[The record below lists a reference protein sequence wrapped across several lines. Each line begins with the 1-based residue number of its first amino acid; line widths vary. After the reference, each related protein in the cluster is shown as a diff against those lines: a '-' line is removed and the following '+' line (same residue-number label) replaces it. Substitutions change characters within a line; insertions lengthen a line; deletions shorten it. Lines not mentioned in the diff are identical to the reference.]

1 MERKLM
7 RDIGNIDD
15 DVIKAKR
22 LIEDKLLNDED
33 IITALHNTDIGYDP
47 DVREQYLDEN
57 IFSFINIPSAQD
69 KVKNFIC
76 FAVDDI
82 EDLKYNENLKIQ
94 YVQFMVMVHVDDI
107 DTPWGMKRHDLLGY
121 LIRDL
126 FNWSNMLGM
135 QLKLIYNKES
145 VTDTNYQCRTL
156 RFETTKPNSPQHGL
170 RTNKYE
176 YKPIYQNK
184 VRSLND
190 G

>member
-1 MERKLM
+1 MERKLI

-47 DVREQYLDEN
+47 DVREQYLGEN

-69 KVKNFIC
+69 KVRNFIC

-82 EDLKYNENLKIQ
+82 EDLKYNENLKLQ

-135 QLKLIYNKES
+135 QLKLVYNKES

-156 RFETTKPNSPQHGL
+156 RFETTKPNSPQRGL

-176 YKPIYQNK
+176 YKPIYQDK
-184 VRSLND
+184 VRSLID
-190 G
+190 A

>member
-1 MERKLM
+1 MAERKLI

-69 KVKNFIC
+69 KVRNFIC

-82 EDLKYNENLKIQ
+82 EDVKYNEAMKIQ

-107 DTPWGMKRHDLLGY
+107 NTSWGMKRHDLLGA
-121 LIRDL
+121 IIKDL
-126 FNWSNMLGM
+126 FNWSNMFGT

-156 RFETTKPNSPQHGL
+156 RFEATKVNSPYKNS

-176 YKPIYQNK
+176 YNNIHSGRQ
-184 VRSLND
+184 V
-190 G
+190 

>member
-1 MERKLM
+1 MERKLV

-22 LIEDKLLNDED
+22 VIEDKLLNDED

-47 DVREQYLDEN
+47 DVREQYLGEN

-69 KVKNFIC
+69 KVRNFIC

-82 EDLKYNENLKIQ
+82 EDLKYNENLKLQ

-176 YKPIYQNK
+176 CKPIYQDK

-190 G
+190 V

>member
-1 MERKLM
+1 MERKLV
-7 RDIGNIDD
+7 RDISNIDD

-82 EDLKYNENLKIQ
+82 EDHKFNEAMKIQ

-107 DTPWGMKRHDLLGY
+107 QTSWGMKRHDLLGAI
-121 LIRDL
+121 LKDL
-126 FNWSNMLGM
+126 FCWSNMLGA
-135 QLKLIYNKES
+135 QLKLVYDKES

-156 RFETTKPNSPQHGL
+156 RFEATKLNSVYKNS

-176 YKPIYQNK
+176 LSALYNGKGVSNE
-184 VRSLND
+184 
-190 G
+190 